1 MRVNRSSRN
10 RRKQKKTLRVD
21 GPHRFIVARKGDFEM
36 SNFNKVLLMGN
47 LTRDPQLT
55 YLPSETAVVEFGLAV
70 NRKWKSREGENRD
83 ETCFVDCRMFGRRAE
98 VINKYCKKG
107 NPLFIEGRLTFDS
120 WQAQDGTKRSKL
132 RVTVENFE
140 FIGGAS
146 GQGARQTEQ
155 NAGEADSQVEQNKDA
170 DDIPF

>member
-1 MRVNRSSRN
+1 
-10 RRKQKKTLRVD
+10 
-21 GPHRFIVARKGDFEM
+21 M

-55 YLPSETAVVEFGLAV
+55 YLPSQTAVVDFGLAV
-70 NRKWKSREGENRD
+70 NRRWKSKEGEDKD

-120 WQAQDGTKRSKL
+120 WTAQDGTKRSKL

-140 FIGGAS
+140 FLGGAS
-146 GQGARQTEQ
+146 GQGARQTEHKAD
-155 NAGEADSQVEQNKDA
+155 NADSQVEQNRNA